1 MGYCVWKIGAVIHYA
16 PHVSNDEAAHT
27 STMVDIIIPRRV
39 QETEEWA
46 LLSNLLCFQG
56 MY

>member
-1 MGYCVWKIGAVIHYA
+1 MGYCIWKIGAVIHYA